1 MGFRH
6 DRASA
11 GRSHEP
17 LARGAHGAGPAR
29 TVLAGLVAVAT
40 LATGGLVASTA
51 YAGGAGDNRPGGAT
65 GGLPAGMFW
74 QYKDDASGSFGPAA
88 NADGSPRIAS
98 VEAAYKR
105 AGVSVV
111 NDGVYDGPG
120 AIRDTLRGALSKCV
134 AGFRQRHPGEG
145 DGDCR
150 VVGVGSVAGQQGG
163 RWVYNGSGG
172 YSASE
177 WYSSWDSQIKPGTFQ
192 YGSIVYKTSYPFD
205 DDPSNSVDKIAYDNI
220 ARADATPNL
229 IIIVLDKYQPKPP
242 ETPPAPPTKK
252 VEQGTSADGMSNE
265 TVISTG
271 TGVGGKRMVVQD
283 AIDPNGMAYKVTGQK
298 VTDTTTG
305 QDVSAKFTFNTADGQ
320 PAPNDVATA
329 TWKGGDLPE
338 RHTFEYRL
346 TITVSLPSTSKVT
359 DTPSVT
365 WNDKG
370 TGKADGHG
378 FPTWRPNPDKSWI
391 LYRDGKWQAVVDPG
405 ETNRTGADN
414 MKFLD
419 GDTVGSAVNGTVDPG
434 LKEAPSK
441 LELTDDWAAAD
452 YLVDP
457 QDASKI
463 RVFAAEAEPDRTDT
477 VDGATVKHYT
487 QTSVADIANKGTDVT
502 DMFDIKVEGTVATAT
517 AKAGYLTTLK
527 GMRKG
532 LQLTLLVPFTVNFA
546 DGKGAARVRED
557 FGRKPGD
564 EVTFCTSPDGKELTN
579 KGSQTVN
586 GQTEPT
592 NKPKICGYVPPVKK
606 DVIAESS
613 QGGGQESVDGKVVHP
628 GQKVE
633 YQLTTE
639 PKLPADLATMVT
651 SVAFTDSF
659 DENLVPDKQ
668 TVEMMDLNTGK
679 VVPKSKYATR
689 WDEGRHLFQL
699 TVKDQSLIGQW
710 RASSSPRVQIRFEGT
725 VKEDAPTDHKIG
737 NKWVLTLNNSLTPSN
752 EVFNLPPVFNPSKK
766 DTQSKEQGD
775 PTVSIDGKTMLLGD
789 TGHYTIDLDATQKDQ
804 AYKVWRLGLTDDFDD
819 EYVSI
824 DPSRIEITGD
834 DGKDY
839 TNAFNIQ
846 VRDGV
851 AYAYAKTVDTEI
863 PATGETVKGD
873 PQPADLKAYSEKSD
887 KDHDPLK
894 DPAIDQS
901 LLGQHYAVTL
911 PYTVVKVTDGYVV
924 KNTATQIVNN
934 VKKKTNTVSNP
945 LKTINPKK
953 DVTVKVGGH
962 SVDGR
967 SVYLNH
973 TFLYRLDSSILPPDR
988 AYQTVTD
995 WGGTDQ
1001 LNTEYDQYLGNW
1013 AVYAS
1018 RDLYRDGQMLAAR
1031 GEKIA
1036 GSGFDSSKFGG
1047 NLFTVDADDN
1057 GKVTA
1062 DATQTYLDLVSADN
1076 EHEAGWVLYLQ
1087 CKRIAVADE
1096 VPNTWTETIN
1106 GQPRE
1111 SNKVV
1116 TKTPDMTP
1124 SIHLE
1129 KVDTPT
1135 LKQEGQERADRDD
1148 PKQALKM
1155 DADNIGITFIIT
1167 NTSKTDPATGDGA
1180 WFKASDLDLADSTI
1194 VGDAHVDMDS
1204 LAYPD
1209 NWDTLVLKPGESV
1222 SVTGTLKGVREGDTH
1237 TDRAIVTGTPL
1248 VECAPSNG
1256 DPFNDK
1262 TDGGEDTDPEYST
1275 GDVTEID
1282 GKQLCADTQTTSN
1295 TDDWNGY
1302 RAKPLASTG
1311 TAVLGLAG
1319 GALAV
1324 LLAGGSLLV
1333 FRKRHR
1339 AQGSG
1344 RHTAVNAGK

>member
-205 DDPSNSVDKIAYDNI
+205 DDPSTSVDKIAYDNI

-338 RHTFEYRL
+338 RHTFEYHL

-370 TGKADGHG
+370 TGKADGHE

-391 LYRDGKWQAVVDPG
+391 LYRDGKWLAVVDPG
-405 ETNRTGADN
+405 ETNRTGADD

-477 VDGATVKHYT
+477 VDGVQVKHYMR
-487 QTSVADIANKGTDVT
+487 TSVADIANKGTDVT

-517 AKAGYLTTLK
+517 AKPDYLKTLK

-651 SVAFTDSF
+651 SVAFTDSY

-725 VKEDAPTDHKIG
+725 VREDAPADHKIG

-934 VKKKTNTVSNP
+934 VRKKTNTVSNP

-962 SVDGR
+962 SVDGK
-967 SVYLNH
+967 SVYLNS
-973 TFLYRLDSSILPPDR
+973 TFLYQLDSSILPADR
-988 AYQTVTD
+988 AYQKIAN
-995 WGGTDQ
+995 WGITDQ
-1001 LNTEYDQYLGNW
+1001 LDPAYDKATGQW
-1013 AVYAS
+1013 AVYAA
-1018 RDLYRDGQMLAAR
+1018 RDLYRG
-1031 GEKIA
+1031 GEAIAKKGERIA
-1036 GSGFDSSKFGG
+1036 GSGFDSSKLGG
-1047 NLFTVDADDN
+1047 DMFTANIDPSTGLVDIQ
-1057 GKVTA
+1057 
-1062 DATQTYLDLVSADN
+1062 ATQAYLDLVSADDAHEQGWRAYVQVTRVKVTDRHEN
-1076 EHEAGWVLYLQ
+1076 VFTEHVNGKDLTSNIV
-1087 CKRIAVADE
+1087 
-1096 VPNTWTETIN
+1096 WT
-1106 GQPRE
+1106 R
-1111 SNKVV
+1111 
-1116 TKTPDMTP
+1116 TPDLTP
-1124 SIHLE
+1124 SIDIE
-1129 KVDTPT
+1129 KWDKKSGFP
-1135 LKQEGQERADRDD
+1135 KGDRDD
-1148 PKQALKM
+1148 SKDALDGAK
-1155 DADNIGITFIIT
+1155 DGTTVTWTFEYQGKDDDGATINPDDNAGNNSQNNNDGT
-1167 NTSKTDPATGDGA
+1167 TSKPPANG
-1180 WFKASDLDLADSTI
+1180 
-1194 VGDAHVDMDS
+1194 
-1204 LAYPD
+1204 
-1209 NWDTLVLKPGESV
+1209 V
-1222 SVTGTLKGVREGDTH
+1222 S
-1237 TDRAIVTGTPL
+1237 
-1248 VECAPSNG
+1248 
-1256 DPFNDK
+1256 
-1262 TDGGEDTDPEYST
+1262 
-1275 GDVTEID
+1275 
-1282 GKQLCADTQTTSN
+1282 
-1295 TDDWNGY
+1295 
-1302 RAKPLASTG
+1302 PLASTG
-1311 TAVLGLAG
+1311 VGIGWVGWLIGILVVIG
-1319 GALAV
+1319 GAL
-1324 LLAGGSLLV
+1324 GI
-1333 FRKRHR
+1333 
-1339 AQGSG
+1339 
-1344 RHTAVNAGK
+1344 TAVTRKTKSNDADESSEPEPGNDATPSPDRSQNV

>member
-1 MGFRH
+1 M
-6 DRASA
+6 
-11 GRSHEP
+11 
-17 LARGAHGAGPAR
+17 
-29 TVLAGLVAVAT
+29 
-40 LATGGLVASTA
+40 
-51 YAGGAGDNRPGGAT
+51 
-65 GGLPAGMFW
+65 
-74 QYKDDASGSFGPAA
+74 
-88 NADGSPRIAS
+88 
-98 VEAAYKR
+98 
-105 AGVSVV
+105 
-111 NDGVYDGPG
+111 
-120 AIRDTLRGALSKCV
+120 
-134 AGFRQRHPGEG
+134 
-145 DGDCR
+145 
-150 VVGVGSVAGQQGG
+150 
-163 RWVYNGSGG
+163 
-172 YSASE
+172 
-177 WYSSWDSQIKPGTFQ
+177 
-192 YGSIVYKTSYPFD
+192 
-205 DDPSNSVDKIAYDNI
+205 
-220 ARADATPNL
+220 
-229 IIIVLDKYQPKPP
+229 
-242 ETPPAPPTKK
+242 
-252 VEQGTSADGMSNE
+252 
-265 TVISTG
+265 
-271 TGVGGKRMVVQD
+271 
-283 AIDPNGMAYKVTGQK
+283 
-298 VTDTTTG
+298 
-305 QDVSAKFTFNTADGQ
+305 
-320 PAPNDVATA
+320 
-329 TWKGGDLPE
+329 
-338 RHTFEYRL
+338 
-346 TITVSLPSTSKVT
+346 
-359 DTPSVT
+359 
-365 WNDKG
+365 
-370 TGKADGHG
+370 
-378 FPTWRPNPDKSWI
+378 
-391 LYRDGKWQAVVDPG
+391 
-405 ETNRTGADN
+405 
-414 MKFLD
+414 
-419 GDTVGSAVNGTVDPG
+419 
-434 LKEAPSK
+434 
-441 LELTDDWAAAD
+441 
-452 YLVDP
+452 
-457 QDASKI
+457 
-463 RVFAAEAEPDRTDT
+463 
-477 VDGATVKHYT
+477 KHYT

-517 AKAGYLTTLK
+517 AKPDYLKTLK

-725 VKEDAPTDHKIG
+725 VREDAPADHKIG

-953 DVTVKVGGH
+953 DVTVKVGGD
-962 SVDGR
+962 SVDGK

-1001 LNTEYDQYLGNW
+1001 LTTEYDQYLGNW

-1018 RDLYRDGQMLAAR
+1018 RDLYRGGQVLAAR

-1047 NLFTVDADDN
+1047 NLFTVDADGN
-1057 GKVTA
+1057 GKVTVN
-1062 DATQTYLDLVSADN
+1062 ATQAYLDLVSADN

-1155 DADNIGITFIIT
+1155 DADSIGITFIIT

-1282 GKQLCADTQTTSN
+1282 GKQLCADTQVTSN

-1333 FRKRHR
+1333 FRKRHY

>member
-88 NADGSPRIAS
+88 NADGSPRIES

-111 NDGVYDGPG
+111 NDGVYDGPA

-172 YSASE
+172 YSASK
-177 WYSSWDSQIKPGTFQ
+177 WYSSWDSQIKPYTYNYAGTQ
-192 YGSIVYKTSYPFD
+192 SYRTSDGFD
-205 DDPSNSVDKIAYDNI
+205 DDPSTSVDKIAYDNI
-220 ARADATPNL
+220 ARAGATPNL

-298 VTDTTTG
+298 VTDATTG

-320 PAPNDVATA
+320 PAPNNVATA

-338 RHTFEYRL
+338 KHTFEYRL
-346 TITVSLPSTSKVT
+346 TITVSLPSTSKVA

-378 FPTWRPNPDKSWI
+378 FPTWQPNPDKSWI

-405 ETNRTGADN
+405 ETNRTGADD

-487 QTSVADIANKGTDVT
+487 RTSVADIANKGTDVT

-517 AKAGYLTTLK
+517 AKPDYLKTLK

-557 FGRKPGD
+557 FGRQPGD

-592 NKPKICGYVPPVKK
+592 NKPKICGYVPPVRK

-651 SVAFTDSF
+651 SVAFTDQY

-725 VKEDAPTDHKIG
+725 VREDAPADHKIG

-873 PQPADLKAYSEKSD
+873 PQPTDLKAYAGKSD

-924 KNTATQIVNN
+924 KNTAVQIVNN
-934 VKKKTNTVSNP
+934 VRKKTNTVSNP
-945 LKTINPKK
+945 LKPINPKK

-967 SVYLNH
+967 SVYLDS
-973 TFLYRLDSSILPPDR
+973 TFLYQLDSSILPADR
-988 AYQTVTD
+988 AYQKIAN
-995 WGGTDQ
+995 WGITDQ
-1001 LNTEYDQYLGNW
+1001 LDPAYDKATGQW
-1013 AVYAS
+1013 AVYAA
-1018 RDLYRDGQMLAAR
+1018 RDLYRGGEAIAR
-1031 GEKIA
+1031 KGERIA
-1036 GSGFDSSKFGG
+1036 GSGFDSSKLGG
-1047 NLFTVDADDN
+1047 DMFTANIDPSTGLVDIQ
-1057 GKVTA
+1057 
-1062 DATQTYLDLVSADN
+1062 ATQAYLDLVSADDAHEQGWRAYVQVTRVKVTDRHEN
-1076 EHEAGWVLYLQ
+1076 VFTEHVNGKDLTSNIV
-1087 CKRIAVADE
+1087 
-1096 VPNTWTETIN
+1096 WT
-1106 GQPRE
+1106 R
-1111 SNKVV
+1111 
-1116 TKTPDMTP
+1116 TPDLTP
-1124 SIHLE
+1124 GIKLE
-1129 KVDTPT
+1129 KWDRRSGWP
-1135 LKQEGQERADRDD
+1135 KGDRDD
-1148 PKQALKM
+1148 SKDALDGAK
-1155 DADNIGITFIIT
+1155 DGDVIVFTIT
-1167 NTSKTDPATGDGA
+1167 NTSKDEDGHGA
-1180 WFKASDLDLADSTI
+1180 WFKASDLKLEDHTI
-1194 VGDAHVDMDS
+1194 VGDGEVKD
-1204 LAYPD
+1204 LKYPD
-1209 NWDTLVLKPGESV
+1209 NWSTLVLKPGQSV
-1222 SVTGTLKGVREGDTH
+1222 EVTGTLTGFTKDRH
-1237 TDRAIVTGTPL
+1237 TDRAKVTGTPL
-1248 VECAPSNG
+1248 VECPVVDK
-1256 DPFNDK
+1256 DPFGDASGK
-1262 TDGGEDTDPEYST
+1262 PSTGGEAGDGDGPRQVTVGDRTLCEDTPVE
-1275 GDVTEID
+1275 
-1282 GKQLCADTQTTSN
+1282 SN
-1295 TDDWNGY
+1295 TDDWNG
-1302 RAKPLASTG
+1302 RRSLLGETG
-1311 TAVLGLAG
+1311 SAILPVGV
-1319 GALAV
+1319 GALLMAGLGAAV
-1324 LLAGGSLLV
+1324 V
-1333 FRKRHR
+1333 MVRRRKSAHDDTDAALMPRH
-1339 AQGSG
+1339 A
-1344 RHTAVNAGK
+1344 A

>member
-1 MGFRH
+1 MNFGRKMMK
-6 DRASA
+6 A
-11 GRSHEP
+11 GVAAVAAIAT
-17 LARGAHGAGPAR
+17 LGAGG
-29 TVLAGLVAVAT
+29 V
-40 LATGGLVASTA
+40 VASTA
-51 YAGGAGDNRPGGAT
+51 FAGGGGGNRPGAG
-65 GGLPAGMFW
+65 GGLNAVQFW
-74 QYKDDASGSFGPAA
+74 QYKDDASGAWGPATSL
-88 NADGSPRIAS
+88 DS
-98 VEAAYKR
+98 VRAAMNN
-105 AGVSVV
+105 AGVALQG
-111 NDGVYDGPG
+111 DGVTK
-120 AIRDTLRGALSKCV
+120 AQAALDQARTECE
-134 AGFRQRHPGEG
+134 AGFQRRHPGEG

-150 VVGVGSVAGQQGG
+150 VVAVGAVPAVMGG
-163 RWVYNGSGG
+163 NYIYNGSG
-172 YSASE
+172 
-177 WYSSWDSQIKPGTFQ
+177 WYSPTGTGGWYDNWNKYVAPRTYH
-192 YGSIVYKTSYPFD
+192 YGSTVYRTSYPFD
-205 DDPSNSVDKIAYDNI
+205 DDPSNSVDAIMRRNVEASSKPSIVV
-220 ARADATPNL
+220 
-229 IIIVLDKYQPKPP
+229 IVLDKYQPKPS
-242 ETPPAPPTKK
+242 ETPPAPPSKK

-298 VTDTTTG
+298 VMDATTG
-305 QDVSAKFTFNTADGQ
+305 QDVSAKFSFNTADGQ

-346 TITVSLPSTSKVT
+346 AITVSLPSTSKVT

-405 ETNRTGADN
+405 ETNRTGADD

-419 GDTVGSAVNGTVDPG
+419 GDTVGSAVNGTVDPD

-441 LELTDDWAAAD
+441 LELTDDWAKAD

-457 QDASKI
+457 QDASRI

-477 VDGATVKHYT
+477 VDGVTVQHYT
-487 QTSVADIANKGTDVT
+487 RTSVADIANKGTDVT

-517 AKAGYLTTLK
+517 AKADYLQTLK

-557 FGRKPGD
+557 FGRQPGD
-564 EVTFCTSPDGKELTN
+564 EVTFCTSPDGEELTN

-592 NKPKICGYVPPVKK
+592 NKPKICGYVPPVRK

-639 PKLPADLATMVT
+639 PKLPTDLATMVT
-651 SVAFTDSF
+651 SVAFTDSY

-679 VVPKSKYATR
+679 VVPKSRYATR
-689 WDEGRHLFQL
+689 WDEDRHLFQL

-725 VKEDAPTDHKIG
+725 VREDAPADHKIG

-789 TGHYTIDLDATQKDQ
+789 TGYYKITLDATQKDT
-804 AYKVWRLGLTDDFDD
+804 AYKVWRLGLVDDFDD
-819 EYVSI
+819 EYLTV
-824 DPSRIEITGD
+824 DPSRIEVTGQ

-839 TNAFNIQ
+839 TKQFNVQ
-846 VRDGV
+846 VKDGV
-851 AYAYAKTVDTEI
+851 LYAFARTVDTMI

-873 PQPADLKAYSEKSD
+873 PQPTDLKAYSEKSD
-887 KDHDPLK
+887 KDYDPLR
-894 DPAIDQS
+894 DPAIDQK
-901 LLGQHYAVTL
+901 LLGQKYTVVM
-911 PYTVVKVTDGYVV
+911 PYTVSKVSDGYVV
-924 KNTATQIVNN
+924 ENTATQISNN
-934 VKKKTNTVSNP
+934 VKKVTNTVSNP
-945 LKTINPKK
+945 LKPINPKK
-953 DVTVKVGGH
+953 DVTVKVGGD
-962 SVDGR
+962 SVDGK

-995 WGGTDQ
+995 WGGTDR

-1018 RDLYRDGQMLAAR
+1018 RDLYRDGQVLAAK
-1031 GEKIA
+1031 GERIA
-1036 GSGFDSSKFGG
+1036 GSGFDSSRFGG
-1047 NLFTVDADDN
+1047 DLFTVDAGDN
-1057 GKVTA
+1057 GRVTVN
-1062 DATQTYLDLVSADN
+1062 ATRAYLDLVGADN

-1135 LKQEGQERADRDD
+1135 LKQEGQEQADRDD

-1155 DADNIGITFIIT
+1155 DADSIGITFIIT

-1180 WFKASDLDLADSTI
+1180 WFKASGLKLEDHTI
-1194 VGDAHVDMDS
+1194 VGDGEVRD
-1204 LAYPD
+1204 LKYPA
-1209 NWDTLVLKPGESV
+1209 NWSTLVLKPGQSV
-1222 SVTGTLKGVREGDTH
+1222 EVTGTLTGFTKDRH
-1237 TDRAIVTGTPL
+1237 TDRAKVTGTPL
-1248 VECAPSNG
+1248 VECPVADK
-1256 DPFNDK
+1256 DPFGDGSGK
-1262 TDGGEDTDPEYST
+1262 PSTGGEAGGGDGPRRVTVGDRTLCEDTPVE
-1275 GDVTEID
+1275 
-1282 GKQLCADTQTTSN
+1282 SN

-1302 RAKPLASTG
+1302 RAKSLASTG

-1344 RHTAVNAGK
+1344 RHTAANAGK